1 MMEKLFPRFAIV
13 RYCKSIPEAYSL
25 HGTCIYKYLKA
36 KKMLMR
42 PSSTSVTHAIQIT
55 RVRSWPR
62 CEPEPLIRFLGAGQC
77 QPMTENEDEF
87 TSLAKEIDIDF
98 WR

>member
-1 MMEKLFPRFAIV
+1 MYLQVP
-13 RYCKSIPEAYSL
+13 KS
-25 HGTCIYKYLKA
+25 
-36 KKMLMR
+36 KKILMR

-55 RVRSWPR
+55 GVRSWPR

-77 QPMTENEDEF
+77 QPVTENEDEF

-98 WR
+98 LR